1 MVITLVAMTRIQV
14 THFNDPGCPWGYSAN
29 PALRVLEW
37 RYGAQLQWRH
47 VMIGLAEN
55 PQLYVDRG
63 YTPLMMASGWIGFR
77 RYGMPFAPQA
87 KVRIAATSP
96 ACRAVV
102 AARLAGGVELEERVF
117 RALQFAQFTSPVLLD
132 EPTDLHLVL
141 GDVEGVDAD
150 AIVGAIDTPEVW
162 AAYEADRAETRSA
175 AGGAGALQGKTFD
188 SDGAERYTAP
198 SLLFTRGELTLEATG
213 MQPVEAYDVLVANL
227 DPALERRAAPTGDV
241 AAVLAAFPHGLVTGE
256 VAAVL
261 TAGNDPVDRPAA
273 ERLLVELVASGAAS
287 RTALGD
293 DALWRL
299 VG

>member
-1 MVITLVAMTRIQV
+1 MTSIQV

-37 RYGAQLQWRH
+37 RYGSQLEWRH
-47 VMIGLAEN
+47 VLIGLAES

-63 YTPLMMASGWIGFR
+63 YTPLMMASGWISFR
-77 RYGMPFAPQA
+77 RYGMPFAPEA

-102 AARLAGGVELEERVF
+102 AARLAGGIELEERVF
-117 RALQFAQFTSPVLLD
+117 RALQFAQFTSPILLD

-141 GDVEGVDAD
+141 GDVAGVDAD
-150 AIVGAIDTPEVW
+150 AIVGAIDSPEVL
-162 AAYEADRAETRSA
+162 AAYEADKAETRTA
-175 AGGAGALQGKTFD
+175 AGGAGALQGKTAN

-198 SLLFTRGELTLEATG
+198 SLLFTRGDQTLEATG
-213 MQPVEAYDVLVANL
+213 MQPVEAYDVLIANL
-227 DPALERRAAPTGDV
+227 DPTLTRRAAPTGDV

-261 TAGNDPVDRPAA
+261 TEGNDAIDRPAA
-273 ERLLVELVASGAAS
+273 ERLLVELVASGAAV
-287 RTALGD
+287 RTPLGD
-293 DALWRL
+293 DALWKL